1 MYRLIL
7 PINVCIF
14 AVYIQPIKMKYS
26 AKFYPEKRNLVI
38 ENVPVMLSVTYAK
51 NRMFYY
57 IGKRCHLKQWNT
69 EKSELKKNQIA
80 PDGQTSQKFNE
91 DLSKIAVAV
100 GELFTAYEVAK
111 VLPTPSQ
118 LREDLKKKLGK
129 ETKAL
134 VQEDFFSRFDQYIR
148 EANLGLSR
156 KRNIRT
162 VYNKLKKFN
171 PDTSFEKLDLP
182 SFQSFLLKD
191 CNLSKNSA
199 ISFLNGLRAFIRHA
213 NKNLYTTINPFE
225 SFKVDAEKYG
235 KPIYISIQERD
246 MFFDANIT
254 DSELSFVRDIFVF
267 QCFIGCRYGDL
278 MRLKH
283 SNIINGCIQYI
294 ASKTRSEKPRVAR
307 VPLSEKAKVIL
318 SRHDFPDGRLLP
330 YITLRHYNKLLKD
343 LFALVG
349 LKRIVTLADK
359 KTQIDIQVPIC
370 DIASS
375 HMARRVF
382 IGGLHKKNVKNEI
395 IASMSGHV
403 ENSKAFSRY
412 YDIDQEDQEQAMK
425 LIQ

>member
-1 MYRLIL
+1 
-7 PINVCIF
+7 
-14 AVYIQPIKMKYS
+14 
-26 AKFYPEKRNLVI
+26 
-38 ENVPVMLSVTYAK
+38 MLSVTYSK
-51 NRMFYY
+51 QRMFYY

-69 EKSELKKNQIA
+69 ENNELKRNQIA

-100 GELFTAYEVAK
+100 GELFTIYEIAK
-111 VLPTPSQ
+111 VIPTPGQ

-129 ETKAL
+129 ELKATDK
-134 VQEDFFSRFDQYIR
+134 EDFFSRFDQYIR
-148 EANLGLSR
+148 EANLSSSR
-156 KRNIRT
+156 KASTRT
-162 VYNKLKKFN
+162 LYNKLKKFN
-171 PDTSFEKLDLP
+171 PDTSFEKLDLH
-182 SFQSFLLKD
+182 SFQGFLLKD
-191 CNLSKNSA
+191 CNLSKNSS
-199 ISFLNGLRAFIRHA
+199 ISILNSLRVFIRHA
-213 NKNLYTTINPFE
+213 NKNLYTHINPFE

-235 KPIYISIQERD
+235 KPIYITLEERD
-246 MFFDANIT
+246 LLFNAEIEDT
-254 DSELSFVRDIFVF
+254 GLSVVRDVFIF

-278 MRLKH
+278 MRLKR

-307 VPLSEKAKVIL
+307 VPVTEKAMVIL
-318 SRHDFPDGRLLP
+318 SRYDLSDGRLLP
-330 YITLRHYNKLLKD
+330 FITLRHYNKFLKKLFLLVD
-343 LFALVG
+343 LT
-349 LKRIVTLADK
+349 RIVTLADK

-370 DIASS
+370 DLASS

-412 YDIDQEDQEQAMK
+412 YDIDQEDQEQAMG